1 MPNQVS
7 LWAGSLGWIRVQPSD
22 IASFDLPNRIAPHEG
37 LLKCEECNNYVQLT
51 DVLFGIH
58 QPVPFFTHGAGNW
71 PYGGTYGKT
80 ESAPDGFLRQKGA
93 RCRDNVGGG
102 VGIPIMLPPPPD
114 PEKQDIP
121 VYLAILGHNAFE
133 WEVKLP
139 AVTKE
144 VGGWTENDRF
154 RISFG
159 VDGDLFFPFHIS
171 RTEGVRFRLGGDP
184 SQNCTYEVKRFD
196 GAGNW
201 NPVTTAPENWRL
213 NRQGCGSVQLFREEG
228 WAAFSGMTKRL
239 LPKDSDVG
247 IGETVYI
254 VSRQRI
260 HAINIIRCDEIGKQN
275 GWHLFEVKAT
285 QCSQGVATWFRG
297 FGLNLTSVPTRFFPI
312 WPPSVSSPNLRQH
325 RNEEMFFFLEGT
337 QSAIR
342 LWPPVYWTTPSESGE
357 TKGVVTTALV
367 HIKIDPKQNPNS
379 RTFCSL
385 VADRNG
391 TLLQSEFLWFRD
403 PLSLRLPVDSIRVEN
418 AETGEAI
425 ENESKNR
432 NAPSNLRLVAPEF
445 DGFVLVRKTGGE
457 TARTEFK
464 GGDSELRFPAEGAS
478 AVSVF
483 FAKDCVWSAT
493 FGKQK
498 QGEPEH
504 QALPR
509 RVATRGRIP
518 FSHAMG
524 GAILHR
530 LGNSNEWR
538 KTIRAAAY
546 CGWIDAND
554 FAQLQTQLQKRGTSK

>member
-1 MPNQVS
+1 MPLPNVY
-7 LWAGSLGWIRVQPSD
+7 LWKSALGWIHVWPDEIEQLCGSGGISADTNLLRCETCGGSVSYIEEFVRETQWTTTIVSAQFRHPPNSD
-22 IASFDLPNRIAPHEG
+22 CPDIIYQTPDTAPRS
-37 LLKCEECNNYVQLT
+37 T
-51 DVLFGIH
+51 
-58 QPVPFFTHGAGNW
+58 
-71 PYGGTYGKT
+71 
-80 ESAPDGFLRQKGA
+80 
-93 RCRDNVGGG
+93 
-102 VGIPIMLPPPPD
+102 PPPPD

-144 VGGWTENDRF
+144 VGGWTEHDRF

-159 VDGDLFFPFHIS
+159 VDGDLSFQFQIS
-171 RTEGVRFRLGGDP
+171 RTEGVRFRLGGNP
-184 SQNCTYEVKRFD
+184 PQNCIYAIKRFD
-196 GAGNW
+196 GVGNW
-201 NPVTTAPENWRL
+201 NPVPNAPENWRL
-213 NRQGCGSVQLFREEG
+213 VHQGCGSVRLFREEG
-228 WAAFSGMTKRL
+228 WAAFSGTTKRL

-247 IGETVYI
+247 VGETVYI

-260 HAINIIRCDEIGKQN
+260 NATNVIRCSEIGTQN
-275 GWHLFEVKAT
+275 GWYLFEVKAT
-285 QCSQGVATWFRG
+285 QCSQGVATWFRR

-342 LWPPVYWTTPSESGE
+342 LWPPVGWPTPSESGE
-357 TKGVVTTALV
+357 TKGIATTSLV

-425 ENESKNR
+425 ENESKNGK
-432 NAPSNLRLVAPEF
+432 APSNLRLVAPEF
-445 DGFVLVRKTGGE
+445 DGFVLVRKTDGE

-464 GGDSELRFPAEGAS
+464 GGEGERLFPTEETC

-483 FAKDCVWSAT
+483 FAKDRVWSAT
-493 FGKQK
+493 FGNTVSGPIDSQS
-498 QGEPEH
+498 
-504 QALPR
+504 PR
-509 RVATRGRIP
+509 RLATRSRIP

-530 LGNSNEWR
+530 LGSPGEWR
-538 KTIRAAAY
+538 NELRAAVRR
-546 CGWIDAND
+546 GWIDAEI
-554 FAQLQTQLQKRGTSK
+554 FSKIKRAINRKELSK